1 MNNMEK
7 IKFLVGNK
15 EIKKISLSPYD
26 KEVLDFLGDLSEDL
40 NLTKDI
46 KNYPDIKTFAFFCR
60 NKNLIKLKKNFLVSS
75 RDIRL
80 GLGLIFHITPSNIP
94 TNFAYS
100 LIFGLLTGNS
110 NIVKVPSRDF
120 KQIDIISKS
129 INKILSKK
137 YKKVKEM
144 IKIVKYKNNE
154 SFTKKISSICDA
166 RLIWG
171 GDQSIEN
178 IRKYYL
184 HASAIDLTFADR
196 YSLCII
202 DTKKFLKAKYD
213 NLTRIVERFYNDT
226 YVADQNACSSPHMV
240 LWLGKKSHKAKSK
253 FWEELSKLAEK
264 KYNLTYD
271 ASVEKYTE
279 LCKKIINDKNV
290 KSFRTY
296 TNNVY
301 TVVLKNLNGSLDTYR
316 GKWGFFYEY
325 DIKKLEQ
332 IKKYINKKFQTLTY
346 FGVEKVDLKDFIIK
360 NKLQGIDRIV
370 PVGQALDIGFYW
382 DGYDI
387 NNILII
393 SNPLY
398 STELL

>member
-26 KEVLDFLGDLSEDL
+26 KEVLDFLVDLSEDL

-178 IRKYYL
+178 IRKYNL
-184 HASAIDLTFADR
+184 NASAIDLTFADR

-240 LWLGKKSHKAKSK
+240 LWLGKNSHKAKSK
-253 FWEELSKLAEK
+253 FWEELSKLVEK
-264 KYNLTYD
+264 KYNLTHD
-271 ASVEKYTE
+271 AAIEKYTE

-387 NNILII
+387 NNILTRVVDIR
-393 SNPLY
+393 
-398 STELL
+398 

>member
-178 IRKYYL
+178 IRKYNL

-290 KSFRTY
+290 KSYRTY

-370 PVGQALDIGFYW
+370 PIGQALDIGFYW

-387 NNILII
+387 NNILTRVVDIR
-393 SNPLY
+393 
-398 STELL
+398 

>member
-26 KEVLDFLGDLSEDL
+26 KEVLDFLVDLSEDL

-144 IKIVKYKNNE
+144 IKIAKYKNNE

-178 IRKYYL
+178 IRKYNL

-253 FWEELSKLAEK
+253 FWEELSKLVEK
-264 KYNLTYD
+264 KYNLTHD
-271 ASVEKYTE
+271 AAIEKYTE

-290 KSFRTY
+290 KSFKTY

-301 TVVLKNLNGSLDTYR
+301 TIVLKNLNGSLDTYR

-387 NNILII
+387 NNILTRVVDIR
-393 SNPLY
+393 
-398 STELL
+398 

>member
-15 EIKKISLSPYD
+15 KIKKILLSPYD

-171 GDQSIEN
+171 GDQTIEN
-178 IRKYYL
+178 IRKYNL

-253 FWEELSKLAEK
+253 FWEELSKLVEK

-271 ASVEKYTE
+271 AAIEKYTE
-279 LCKKIINDKNV
+279 LCKKIINDQNV

-370 PVGQALDIGFYW
+370 PIGQALDIGFYW

-387 NNILII
+387 NNILTRVVDIR
-393 SNPLY
+393 
-398 STELL
+398 

>member
-15 EIKKISLSPYD
+15 EIKKILLSPYD

-171 GDQSIEN
+171 GDQTIEN
-178 IRKYYL
+178 IRKYNL

-253 FWEELSKLAEK
+253 FWEELSKLVEK
-264 KYNLTYD
+264 KYNLTHD
-271 ASVEKYTE
+271 AAIEKYTE

-290 KSFRTY
+290 KSYRTY

-370 PVGQALDIGFYW
+370 PIGQALDIGFYW

-387 NNILII
+387 NNILTRVVDIR
-393 SNPLY
+393 
-398 STELL
+398 

>member
-178 IRKYYL
+178 IRKYNL

-253 FWEELSKLAEK
+253 FWEELSKLVEK
-264 KYNLTYD
+264 KYNLTHD
-271 ASVEKYTE
+271 AAIEKYTE

-382 DGYDI
+382 DGHDI
-387 NNILII
+387 NNILTRVVDIR
-393 SNPLY
+393 
-398 STELL
+398 

>member
-26 KEVLDFLGDLSEDL
+26 KEVLDFLVDLSEDL

-137 YKKVKEM
+137 YKRVKEM

-178 IRKYYL
+178 IRKYNL

-253 FWEELSKLAEK
+253 FWEELSKLVEK
-264 KYNLTYD
+264 KYNLTHD
-271 ASVEKYTE
+271 AAIEKYTE

-387 NNILII
+387 NNILTRVVDIR
-393 SNPLY
+393 
-398 STELL
+398 

>member
-178 IRKYYL
+178 IRKYNL

-253 FWEELSKLAEK
+253 FWEELSKLVEK
-264 KYNLTYD
+264 KYNLTHD
-271 ASVEKYTE
+271 AAIEKYTE

-387 NNILII
+387 NNILTRVVDIR
-393 SNPLY
+393 
-398 STELL
+398 

>member
-26 KEVLDFLGDLSEDL
+26 KEVLDFLVDLSEDL

-154 SFTKKISSICDA
+154 SFTI
-166 RLIWG
+166 
-171 GDQSIEN
+171 
-178 IRKYYL
+178 
-184 HASAIDLTFADR
+184 
-196 YSLCII
+196 
-202 DTKKFLKAKYD
+202 
-213 NLTRIVERFYNDT
+213 
-226 YVADQNACSSPHMV
+226 
-240 LWLGKKSHKAKSK
+240 
-253 FWEELSKLAEK
+253 
-264 KYNLTYD
+264 
-271 ASVEKYTE
+271 
-279 LCKKIINDKNV
+279 
-290 KSFRTY
+290 
-296 TNNVY
+296 
-301 TVVLKNLNGSLDTYR
+301 
-316 GKWGFFYEY
+316 
-325 DIKKLEQ
+325 
-332 IKKYINKKFQTLTY
+332 
-346 FGVEKVDLKDFIIK
+346 
-360 NKLQGIDRIV
+360 
-370 PVGQALDIGFYW
+370 
-382 DGYDI
+382 
-387 NNILII
+387 
-393 SNPLY
+393 
-398 STELL
+398 

>member
-26 KEVLDFLGDLSEDL
+26 KEVLDFLVDLSEDL

-60 NKNLIKLKKNFLVSS
+60 NKNLIKLKKNFLLSS

-178 IRKYYL
+178 IRKYNL

-253 FWEELSKLAEK
+253 FWEELSKLVEK
-264 KYNLTYD
+264 KYNLTHD
-271 ASVEKYTE
+271 AAIEKYTE

-290 KSFRTY
+290 KSYRTY

-387 NNILII
+387 NNILTRVVDIR
-393 SNPLY
+393 
-398 STELL
+398 

>member
-26 KEVLDFLGDLSEDL
+26 KEVLDFLGDLSKDL

-154 SFTKKISSICDA
+154 SFTKKVSSICDA

-178 IRKYYL
+178 IRKYNL

-253 FWEELSKLAEK
+253 FWEELSKLVEK
-264 KYNLTYD
+264 KYNLTHD
-271 ASVEKYTE
+271 AAIEKYTE

-290 KSFRTY
+290 KSYRTY

-387 NNILII
+387 NNILTRVVDIR
-393 SNPLY
+393 
-398 STELL
+398 

>member
-26 KEVLDFLGDLSEDL
+26 KEVLDFLVDLSEDL

-178 IRKYYL
+178 IRKYNL

-253 FWEELSKLAEK
+253 FWEELSKLVEK
-264 KYNLTYD
+264 KYNLTHD
-271 ASVEKYTE
+271 AAIEKYTE

-370 PVGQALDIGFYW
+370 PIGQALDIGFYW

-387 NNILII
+387 NNILTRVVDIR
-393 SNPLY
+393 
-398 STELL
+398 

>member
-26 KEVLDFLGDLSEDL
+26 KEVLDFLVDLSEDL

-178 IRKYYL
+178 IRKYNL

-253 FWEELSKLAEK
+253 FWEELSKLVEK
-264 KYNLTYD
+264 KYNLTHD
-271 ASVEKYTE
+271 AAIEKYTE

-290 KSFRTY
+290 KSYRTY

-387 NNILII
+387 NNILTRVVDIR
-393 SNPLY
+393 
-398 STELL
+398 

>member
-60 NKNLIKLKKNFLVSS
+60 NKNLIKLKKNFLGSS

-171 GDQSIEN
+171 GDQTIEN
-178 IRKYYL
+178 IRKYNL

-253 FWEELSKLAEK
+253 FWEELSKLVEK
-264 KYNLTYD
+264 KYNLTHD
-271 ASVEKYTE
+271 AAIEKYTE

-290 KSFRTY
+290 KSYRTY

-370 PVGQALDIGFYW
+370 PIGQALDIGFYW

-387 NNILII
+387 NNILTRVVDIR
-393 SNPLY
+393 
-398 STELL
+398 

>member
-26 KEVLDFLGDLSEDL
+26 KEVLDFLVDLSEDL

-171 GDQSIEN
+171 GDQTIEN
-178 IRKYYL
+178 IRKYNL

-253 FWEELSKLAEK
+253 FWEELSKLVEK
-264 KYNLTYD
+264 KYNLTHD
-271 ASVEKYTE
+271 AAIEKYTE

-290 KSFRTY
+290 KSYRTY

-387 NNILII
+387 NNILTRVVDIR
-393 SNPLY
+393 
-398 STELL
+398 

>member
-26 KEVLDFLGDLSEDL
+26 KEVLDFLVDLSEDL

-178 IRKYYL
+178 IRKYNL

-240 LWLGKKSHKAKSK
+240 LWLGKNSHKAKSK
-253 FWEELSKLAEK
+253 FWEELSKL
-264 KYNLTYD
+264 
-271 ASVEKYTE
+271 
-279 LCKKIINDKNV
+279 
-290 KSFRTY
+290 
-296 TNNVY
+296 NN
-301 TVVLKNLNGSLDTYR
+301 
-316 GKWGFFYEY
+316 
-325 DIKKLEQ
+325 
-332 IKKYINKKFQTLTY
+332 
-346 FGVEKVDLKDFIIK
+346 
-360 NKLQGIDRIV
+360 
-370 PVGQALDIGFYW
+370 
-382 DGYDI
+382 
-387 NNILII
+387 
-393 SNPLY
+393 
-398 STELL
+398 

>member
-26 KEVLDFLGDLSEDL
+26 KEVLDFLVDLSEDL

-46 KNYPDIKTFAFFCR
+46 KNYPDIKTLAFFCR

-178 IRKYYL
+178 IRKYNL

-253 FWEELSKLAEK
+253 FWEELSKLVEK
-264 KYNLTYD
+264 KYNLTHD
-271 ASVEKYTE
+271 AAIEKYTE

-290 KSFRTY
+290 KSYRTY

-370 PVGQALDIGFYW
+370 PIGQALDIGFYW

-387 NNILII
+387 NNILTRVVDIR
-393 SNPLY
+393 
-398 STELL
+398 

>member
-26 KEVLDFLGDLSEDL
+26 KEVLDFLVDLSEDL

-178 IRKYYL
+178 IRKYNL

-253 FWEELSKLAEK
+253 FWEELSKLVEK
-264 KYNLTYD
+264 KYNLTHD
-271 ASVEKYTE
+271 AAIEKYTE

-360 NKLQGIDRIV
+360 NKLQGLDRIV
-370 PVGQALDIGFYW
+370 PIGQALDIGFYW

-387 NNILII
+387 NNILTRVVDIR
-393 SNPLY
+393 
-398 STELL
+398 

>member
-1 MNNMEK
+1 MNNVEK

-15 EIKKISLSPYD
+15 KIKKISLSPYD

-178 IRKYYL
+178 IRKYNL

-253 FWEELSKLAEK
+253 FWEELSKLVEK
-264 KYNLTYD
+264 KYNLTHD
-271 ASVEKYTE
+271 AAIEKYTE

-290 KSFRTY
+290 KSYRTY

-370 PVGQALDIGFYW
+370 PIGQALDIGFYW

-387 NNILII
+387 NNILTRVVDIR
-393 SNPLY
+393 
-398 STELL
+398 

>member
-26 KEVLDFLGDLSEDL
+26 KEVLDFLVDLSEDL

-178 IRKYYL
+178 IRKYNL
-184 HASAIDLTFADR
+184 HASAIDLAFADR

-202 DTKKFLKAKYD
+202 DTKKFLKFKYD

-290 KSFRTY
+290 KSYRTY

-325 DIKKLEQ
+325 DIKNLEQ

-346 FGVEKVDLKDFIIK
+346 FGVEKVDLKNFIIK

-370 PVGQALDIGFYW
+370 PIGQALDIGFYW

-387 NNILII
+387 NNILTRVVDIR
-393 SNPLY
+393 
-398 STELL
+398 

>member
-178 IRKYYL
+178 IRKYNL

-253 FWEELSKLAEK
+253 FWEELSKLVEK
-264 KYNLTYD
+264 KYNLTHD
-271 ASVEKYTE
+271 AAIEKYTE

-290 KSFRTY
+290 KSYRTY

-370 PVGQALDIGFYW
+370 PIGQALDIGFYW

-387 NNILII
+387 NNILTRVVDIR
-393 SNPLY
+393 
-398 STELL
+398 

>member
-15 EIKKISLSPYD
+15 KIKKILLSPYD

-171 GDQSIEN
+171 GDQTIEN
-178 IRKYYL
+178 IRKYNL

-253 FWEELSKLAEK
+253 FWEELSKLVEK
-264 KYNLTYD
+264 KYNLTHD
-271 ASVEKYTE
+271 AAIEKYTE

-290 KSFRTY
+290 KSFKTY

-387 NNILII
+387 NNILTRVVDIR
-393 SNPLY
+393 
-398 STELL
+398 

>member
-26 KEVLDFLGDLSEDL
+26 KEVLDFLVDLSEDL

-154 SFTKKISSICDA
+154 SFTKKVSSICDA

-178 IRKYYL
+178 IRKYNL

-253 FWEELSKLAEK
+253 FWEELSKLVEK
-264 KYNLTYD
+264 KYNLTHD
-271 ASVEKYTE
+271 AAIEKYTE

-290 KSFRTY
+290 KSFKTY

-301 TVVLKNLNGSLDTYR
+301 TIVLKNLNGSLDTYR

-370 PVGQALDIGFYW
+370 PIGQALDIGFYW

-387 NNILII
+387 NNILTRVVDIR
-393 SNPLY
+393 
-398 STELL
+398 

>member
-1 MNNMEK
+1 MKNMEK

-15 EIKKISLSPYD
+15 EIKKILLSPYD

-46 KNYPDIKTFAFFCR
+46 KNYPDIKTLAFFCR

-137 YKKVKEM
+137 YKRVKEM

-178 IRKYYL
+178 IRKYNL

-202 DTKKFLKAKYD
+202 DTKKFLKVKYD

-370 PVGQALDIGFYW
+370 PIGQALDIGFYW

-387 NNILII
+387 NNILTRVVDIR
-393 SNPLY
+393 
-398 STELL
+398 

>member
-15 EIKKISLSPYD
+15 KIKKILLSPYD

-178 IRKYYL
+178 IRKYNL

-226 YVADQNACSSPHMV
+226 YAADQNACSSPHMV
-240 LWLGKKSHKAKSK
+240 LWLGNKSHKAKSK
-253 FWEELSKLAEK
+253 FWEELSKLVEK
-264 KYNLTYD
+264 KYNLTHD
-271 ASVEKYTE
+271 AAIEKYTE

-370 PVGQALDIGFYW
+370 PIGQALDIGFYW

-387 NNILII
+387 NNILTRVVDIR
-393 SNPLY
+393 
-398 STELL
+398 

>member
-26 KEVLDFLGDLSEDL
+26 KEVLDFLVDLSEDL

-171 GDQSIEN
+171 GDQTIEN
-178 IRKYYL
+178 IRKYNL

-253 FWEELSKLAEK
+253 FWEELSKLAGK

-290 KSFRTY
+290 KSYRTY

-370 PVGQALDIGFYW
+370 PIGQALDIGFYW

-387 NNILII
+387 NNILTRVVDIR
-393 SNPLY
+393 
-398 STELL
+398 

>member
-40 NLTKDI
+40 NLTEDI
-46 KNYPDIKTFAFFCR
+46 RNYPDIKTFAFFCR

-178 IRKYYL
+178 IRKYNL

-370 PVGQALDIGFYW
+370 PIGQALDIGFYW

-387 NNILII
+387 NNILTRVVDIR
-393 SNPLY
+393 
-398 STELL
+398 

>member
-26 KEVLDFLGDLSEDL
+26 KEVLDFLVDLSEDL

-178 IRKYYL
+178 IRKYNL

-202 DTKKFLKAKYD
+202 DTKKFLRSKYD

-253 FWEELSKLAEK
+253 FWEELSKLVEK
-264 KYNLTYD
+264 KYNLTHD
-271 ASVEKYTE
+271 AAIEKYTE

-387 NNILII
+387 NNILTRVVDIR
-393 SNPLY
+393 
-398 STELL
+398 

>member
-26 KEVLDFLGDLSEDL
+26 KEVLDFLVDLSEDL

-178 IRKYYL
+178 IRKYNL
-184 HASAIDLTFADR
+184 NASAIDLTFADR

-202 DTKKFLKAKYD
+202 DTKKFLKSKYD

-253 FWEELSKLAEK
+253 FWEELSRLVEK
-264 KYNLTYD
+264 RYNLTHD
-271 ASVEKYTE
+271 AAIEKYTE

-387 NNILII
+387 NNILTRVVDIR
-393 SNPLY
+393 
-398 STELL
+398 

>member
-15 EIKKISLSPYD
+15 KIKKILLSPYD
-26 KEVLDFLGDLSEDL
+26 KEVLDFLGDLSKDL

-171 GDQSIEN
+171 GDQTIEN
-178 IRKYYL
+178 IRKYNL

-253 FWEELSKLAEK
+253 FWEELSKLVEK
-264 KYNLTYD
+264 KYNLTHD
-271 ASVEKYTE
+271 AAIEKYTE

-387 NNILII
+387 NNVLTRVVDIR
-393 SNPLY
+393 
-398 STELL
+398 

>member
-26 KEVLDFLGDLSEDL
+26 KEVLDFLVDLSEDL

-137 YKKVKEM
+137 YKRVKEM

-178 IRKYYL
+178 IRKYNL

-253 FWEELSKLAEK
+253 FWEELSKLVEK
-264 KYNLTYD
+264 KYNLTHD
-271 ASVEKYTE
+271 AAIEKYTE

-370 PVGQALDIGFYW
+370 PIGQALDIGFYW

-387 NNILII
+387 NNILTRVVDIR
-393 SNPLY
+393 
-398 STELL
+398 

>member
-178 IRKYYL
+178 IRKYNL

-240 LWLGKKSHKAKSK
+240 LWLGEKSHKAKSK
-253 FWEELSKLAEK
+253 FWEELSKLVEK
-264 KYNLTYD
+264 KYNLTHD
-271 ASVEKYTE
+271 AAIEKYTE

-290 KSFRTY
+290 KSYRTY

-387 NNILII
+387 NNILTRVVDIR
-393 SNPLY
+393 
-398 STELL
+398 

>member
-26 KEVLDFLGDLSEDL
+26 KEVLDFLVDLSEDL

-60 NKNLIKLKKNFLVSS
+60 NKNLIKLKKNFLLSS

-178 IRKYYL
+178 IRKYNL

-202 DTKKFLKAKYD
+202 DTKKFLQAKYD

-253 FWEELSKLAEK
+253 FWEELSKLVEK
-264 KYNLTYD
+264 KYNLTHD
-271 ASVEKYTE
+271 AAIEKYTE

-382 DGYDI
+382 DGHDI
-387 NNILII
+387 NNILTRVVDIR
-393 SNPLY
+393 
-398 STELL
+398 

>member
-1 MNNMEK
+1 MSNMEK

-26 KEVLDFLGDLSEDL
+26 KEVLDFLVDLSEDL

-171 GDQSIEN
+171 GDQTIEN
-178 IRKYYL
+178 IRKYNL

-253 FWEELSKLAEK
+253 FWEELSKLVEK
-264 KYNLTYD
+264 KYNLTHD
-271 ASVEKYTE
+271 AAIEKYTE

-387 NNILII
+387 NNILTRVVDIR
-393 SNPLY
+393 
-398 STELL
+398 

>member
-171 GDQSIEN
+171 GDQTIEN
-178 IRKYYL
+178 IRKYNL

-253 FWEELSKLAEK
+253 FWEELSKLVEK
-264 KYNLTYD
+264 KYNLTHD
-271 ASVEKYTE
+271 AAIEKYTE

-290 KSFRTY
+290 KSYRTY

-387 NNILII
+387 NNILTRVVDIR
-393 SNPLY
+393 
-398 STELL
+398 

>member
-15 EIKKISLSPYD
+15 EIKKILLSPYD

-178 IRKYYL
+178 IRKYNL

-253 FWEELSKLAEK
+253 FWEELSKLVEK
-264 KYNLTYD
+264 KYNLTHD
-271 ASVEKYTE
+271 AAIEKYTE

-290 KSFRTY
+290 KSYRTY

-387 NNILII
+387 NNILTRVVDIR
-393 SNPLY
+393 
-398 STELL
+398 

>member
-26 KEVLDFLGDLSEDL
+26 KEVLDFLVDLSKDL

-178 IRKYYL
+178 IRKYNL

-253 FWEELSKLAEK
+253 FWEELSKLVEK
-264 KYNLTYD
+264 KYNLTHD
-271 ASVEKYTE
+271 AAIEKYTE

-387 NNILII
+387 NNILTRVVDIR
-393 SNPLY
+393 
-398 STELL
+398 

>member
-40 NLTKDI
+40 NLTEDI

-178 IRKYYL
+178 IRKYNL

-253 FWEELSKLAEK
+253 FWEELSKLVEK
-264 KYNLTYD
+264 KYNLTHD
-271 ASVEKYTE
+271 AAIEKYTE

-370 PVGQALDIGFYW
+370 PIGQALDIGFYW

-387 NNILII
+387 NNILTRVVDIR
-393 SNPLY
+393 
-398 STELL
+398 